1 MMAPGIVF
9 ANTIIQGKTTL
20 LLYPAPITGVV
31 LHIAQLIYFTCCL
44 HNRHMHTKTGTY
56 LSVIIRSLVGTLDQ
70 SRHDHID
77 AISLHVTVTCTVAW
91 PICSAADSHGLLQVL
106 LRSAMLL
113 DEM

>member
-1 MMAPGIVF
+1 MAPGIVF
-9 ANTIIQGKTTL
+9 AQHDHSRKNNSFTLPCPNHWGCTSYHATNLLHL
-20 LLYPAPITGVV
+20 LL
-31 LHIAQLIYFTCCL
+31 AQQA
-44 HNRHMHTKTGTY
+44 HAHSETGTY

-77 AISLHVTVTCTVAW
+77 AIPLHVTVTCTVAW